1 MNKDKSKISF
11 LKDHYFVIIPIL
23 IIFIL
28 YSISL
33 TYGFRNFDEDLIIQ
47 NFFTKKTLSE
57 YIEKYFL
64 VDWHG
69 ITQAQGFTFSSIKN
83 VHFCILERP
92 IFYLINFLFQSTPF
106 LFHLLSLFLHCLVT
120 YFFIQLIFNLCQNK
134 QISMF
139 SGLIWAI
146 HPTNVE
152 SVIWATNWPALVGA
166 VLYFYT
172 LNKVSSFIN
181 KGSSWQFLAIFISI
195 MTLIQILFV
204 EHTITI
210 PIASFLI
217 IVFQMKLLKQS
228 NIFKTAFKLTIP
240 AFIITLGYL
249 LTRSIAVEKTLNIS
263 AQNNFLDRVIFLS
276 PQVFLHQLNLV
287 LLPLRLTIDQIDLLN
302 IDKSYWGLY
311 HVVCIF
317 IIILL
322 LFVAISLR
330 HKLSFLSLGIFF
342 YIIGVLP
349 FIQIISL
356 YSVVAERYNYF
367 GSAFLIFGIVSSI
380 YFWLQNKQKLILAIF
395 LVLSLFL
402 CTRAFIRI
410 SDWKDSKTL
419 FLSTANTSK
428 SLLKKG
434 IWTYNLALSEQNENK
449 KEELLN
455 LSTNLLNL
463 FIQNQEEKDKP
474 KILLNYELDT
484 KSLLAKAHLRISTN
498 YEILNQKEKQFEYLI
513 KALNYSITNSQLQG
527 QIFKNL
533 GTYYFQKNEFNKAIN
548 YYEKSNKI
556 SPSPTMEYAIAICYL
571 KLNDLKNYEKH
582 LQKATSVISA
592 YNVGPFKTYGQ
603 LIELQKNDLPRAI
616 KYYKIASLLEDNPEP
631 YILLATAHIKL
642 NDRKNTAIALKN
654 GLHSFPND
662 PELLYINGS
671 INIAKG
677 NNEAGIKD
685 LIKVINN
692 EKTNVDMKIGASKI
706 LVNIFLK
713 EKNVKEA
720 IKYNNL
726 ILALDPANH
735 EALKNKDIIMIR

>member
-1 MNKDKSKISF
+1 MNTDKSKTSF
-11 LKDHYFVIIPIL
+11 LKDYYFVIIPIL

-28 YSISL
+28 YSVSL

-47 NFFTKKTLSE
+47 NFYTKKTLGE

-69 ITQAQGFTFSSIKN
+69 ITQAQGFAFSSIKN

-92 IFYLINFLFQSTPF
+92 VFYLINFLFQSTPF
-106 LFHLLSLFLHCLVT
+106 LFHLLSLLLHCLVT

-152 SVIWATNWPALVGA
+152 PVVWATNWPALVGA

-172 LNKVSSFIN
+172 LNKVSLFIK
-181 KGSSWQFLAIFISI
+181 KGTSWQFLTIFISV
-195 MTLIQILFV
+195 MSLIQILFV

-217 IVFQMKLLKQS
+217 ILFQMKLLKQS
-228 NIFKTAFKLTIP
+228 NIFKTAIKSTIP
-240 AFIITLGYL
+240 SFIISFGYL
-249 LTRSIAVEKTLNIS
+249 VIRIFAIEKNINIS

-276 PQVFLHQLNLV
+276 PQVFLHQLNLI
-287 LLPLRLTIDQIDLLN
+287 LLPLRLTIDQIDLLK

-311 HVVCIF
+311 HVACIF
-317 IIILL
+317 ILVLL
-322 LFVAISLR
+322 LFAAISLR

-342 YIIGVLP
+342 YMIGILP
-349 FIQIISL
+349 FIQIAPL

-367 GSAFLIFGIVSSI
+367 GSTFLIFGIVSSI
-380 YFWLQNKQKLILAIF
+380 YFWLQNKQKLILTIF
-395 LVLSLFL
+395 LILSLCL
-402 CTRAFIRI
+402 GTRSFIRV

-419 FLSTANTSK
+419 FLSTANTSN

-449 KEELLN
+449 KEGLLN

-463 FIQNQEEKDKP
+463 YLQNQEEKDKP
-474 KILLNYELDT
+474 KILLKYELDS
-484 KSLLAKAHLRISTN
+484 KSLLAKAALRISTN

-533 GTYYFQKNEFNKAIN
+533 GTYHFQKNESNKAIN

-556 SPSPTMEYAIAICYL
+556 SPSPTMEYAKAICYL
-571 KLNDLKNYEKH
+571 KQNNLENYEKH
-582 LQKATSVISA
+582 LLKATCVISA

-603 LIELQKNDLPRAI
+603 FLELQRNDLSRAI
-616 KYYKIASLLEDNPEP
+616 KYYKIASLLENNPEP

-654 GLHSFPND
+654 GLHSFPNN

-671 INIAKG
+671 LNIAKG
-677 NNEAGIKD
+677 KNEAGIKD

-692 EKTNVDMKIGASKI
+692 EKTKSDMKIGASQI

-720 IKYNNL
+720 IKYNDT

-735 EALKNKDIIMIR
+735 EALKNKDALMIR